1 MTKTKAKKDA
11 SAKARVL
18 CATCGKG
25 HFVPTQVMGRAF
37 QFRDEP
43 AVVVKEPLEIPV
55 CDHCGERRMSIA
67 MVDALEG
74 ALGRSYDAMR
84 QEETARAVKEIKTKL
99 KIRQS
104 DIERVL
110 GVSAGYTSKAVR
122 GEKVLGPSTYRLLR
136 VLGAA
141 PRETLCALGEIDP
154 EVREIAKR
162 ATSRGVLSTT

>member
-1 MTKTKAKKDA
+1 MTKTMAKKGD

-25 HFVPTQVMGRAF
+25 HFVPTQVMGLAF
-37 QFRDEP
+37 QFRDES
-43 AVVVKEPLEIPV
+43 AVVVNEPLEIPV
-55 CDHCGERRMSIA
+55 CDHCGERRMSVA
-67 MVDALEG
+67 MVDAFEG
-74 ALGRSYDAMR
+74 ALERSYDATR
-84 QEETARAVKEIKTKL
+84 QTETARTVNEIKAKL
-99 KIRQS
+99 NIRQS

-141 PRETLCALGEIDP
+141 PRETLSVLGEIDP
-154 EVREIAKR
+154 EVREIEKR
-162 ATSRGVLSTT
+162 AKSRGALSTA